1 MQNKSWILPGIIVL
15 YILAVVV
22 VTFLVLRGLQRG
34 GIGKRAAVIIIS
46 LVVLLPICICVV
58 ALSALFGSN
67 NPKTEPTPAAPRLT
81 YEEGVK

>member
-1 MQNKSWILPGIIVL
+1 MQNTSWILPGIIVL

-22 VTFLVLRGLQRG
+22 VTFLVLRGLRMG
-34 GIGKRAAVIIIS
+34 RIGKRAVIIIIS
-46 LVVLLPICICVV
+46 LVVLLPICICVIV
-58 ALSALFGSN
+58 ISALLGSN